1 MPLEIVCRRK
11 APLHNWKG
19 FVINMAASQNP
30 VPIEVT
36 CAQVKARLDA
46 GEKFVFLDCREPN
59 EHQTVCI
66 PQAKLL
72 PMSEIQSR
80 IGELEPHRQDDIV
93 VHCHH
98 GGRSLRVA
106 QWLRQQGFPKAQS
119 MSGGIDQWA
128 IDVDPSL
135 PRY

>member
-1 MPLEIVCRRK
+1 MSTVPN
-11 APLHNWKG
+11 A
-19 FVINMAASQNP
+19 
-30 VPIEVT
+30 VPIEVN
-36 CAQVKARLDA
+36 CAQVKSRLDA
-46 GEKFVFLDCREPN
+46 GDKFVLLDCREPD

-66 PQAKLL
+66 EQAQLL
-72 PMSEIQSR
+72 PMSEIQNR
-80 IGELEPHRQDDIV
+80 LAELELHRLDDVI

-106 QWLRQQGFPKAQS
+106 NWLRQQGFDKAQS

-128 IDVDPSL
+128 LEIDPSL